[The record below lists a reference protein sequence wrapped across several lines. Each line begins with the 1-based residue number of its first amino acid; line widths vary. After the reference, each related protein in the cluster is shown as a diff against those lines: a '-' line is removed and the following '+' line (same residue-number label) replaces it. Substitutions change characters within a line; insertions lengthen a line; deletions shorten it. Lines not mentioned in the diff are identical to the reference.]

1 MLIYMKAMSN
11 GILTL
16 LLALVAQFT
25 FAQSKTISGTVTDS
39 SNVPLPGVNIIID
52 GTTNGTQSD
61 FDGNF
66 TIQASVGDVLVISYI
81 GQKEVRITVG
91 SSDFYSIQ
99 MEDDAQQLDEV
110 VVTSL
115 GLKREAR
122 SLGYAVAKVTGEDVQ
137 GRAEPDLIRAMQGKM
152 TGVNITGGGGAPGQG
167 TKINIRGM
175 SSLTGNTQ
183 PLFIVDGIPF
193 DNSVNATAGAG
204 QNTVF
209 SNRGFDL
216 DPNSIESISVLKG
229 AAASAL
235 YGSRATNGVV
245 VITTKGAS
253 TRSRKGL
260 EVTYNGSLM
269 VTDISGIPDYQDVY
283 TQGSN
288 QVYNG
293 GFIGNWGAPMPNHVD
308 RINQEYGTN
317 YTKTYALYPDGQP
330 YPDGYASN
338 PVSNRFPGVFP
349 DLMQD
354 YTMPDGS
361 IRSVSAPYEIKA
373 NDIIG
378 GFFQQGQTQD
388 HAISLSGGSEK
399 GNVNAGF
406 SNTNQG
412 GIVPNQ
418 FVRRTSFY
426 TGGNATLDNGVT
438 VSGTVNYVNTTQQS
452 PKSGASAFN
461 DYYGGGGGSIYARL
475 FYLPRNFDLNG
486 LPWENPADGS
496 NIFYRALDN
505 PIWIANNNF
514 YKSDVN
520 RAYGNIT
527 IGYDIA
533 EGINVTLKGG
543 INSYHDAR
551 RSNQVP
557 GGIDTSLGQ
566 VNTVDVS
573 NTERDFTALLNI
585 NKDLTDDITL
595 TAVAGL
601 NANERKLTQRSVT
614 GNVVISRGLNITS
627 ATSTQIVDYDYL
639 SLRRLYGVFADLSFG
654 YKDMLYLGL
663 VGRQDHSS
671 TLPQGANSYFYPG
684 ASLSFLVSEA
694 VDLPEFIGSLK
705 LRVSNTK
712 VGNDASPYRTRTNFS
727 ILNPFTSPLYGA
739 INRATLGNT
748 LGNSTLKPEFTTEF
762 ETGLAATLFNDRMSV
777 DFTYFNRT
785 STEQIATASVARSS
799 GFTSQVVNI
808 GELNNKGIEIGLDVY
823 PIASDNFTWNTYF
836 AFTKIKSL
844 VVDAGP
850 NGEIFIGGPG
860 SSLGT
865 IHRNGLPYGQ
875 IFGTENAKA
884 EDGTLLIDKASG
896 LPFAASTSTVIG
908 DPNPDFTLGITN
920 SFKFKNLTL
929 RALIDWRE
937 GGDMYSFTAASL
949 MLRGQLANSV
959 EREDLRVVPGV
970 YGSNQTFQPILDA
983 SGNMIQNT
991 TPITAFDSHF
1001 SDGWGAYGQDE
1012 VNIYDVT
1019 TIRLREVGLSYA
1031 HPKSILDKTPFGS
1044 GSLGVSG
1051 RNLWWKAPNMLE
1063 GLNLDPEVL
1072 AESAASNVQGFEY
1085 GATPTTKSVSFNLS
1099 LTF

>member
-1 MLIYMKAMSN
+1 MSN

-52 GTTNGTQSD
+52 GTITGTQSD

-66 TIQASVGDVLVISYI
+66 TLQASVGDVLVLSYI

-122 SLGYAVAKVTGEDVQ
+122 SLGYSVAKVTGEDVQ

-193 DNSVNATAGAG
+193 DNSVNNSAGAG

-253 TRSRKGL
+253 TRTRKGL
-260 EVTYNGSLM
+260 EVTYNGSMMITNL
-269 VTDISGIPDYQDVY
+269 SGIPDYQDVY

-293 GFIGNWGAPMPNHVD
+293 GFIGNWGAPMPDHVD

-317 YTKTYALYPDGQP
+317 YTKTYSLYPDGTP
-330 YPDGYASN
+330 YPDGTASN

-349 DLMQD
+349 DLMQE

-361 IRSVSAPYEIKA
+361 IKNVSAPYEIRP
-373 NDIIG
+373 NDILG
-378 GFFQQGQTQD
+378 GFFQTGETMD

-399 GNVNAGF
+399 GTVNAGF

-412 GIVPNQ
+412 GVVPNQ

-426 TGGNATLDNGVT
+426 TGGNATLDNGIT
-438 VSGTVNYVNTTQQS
+438 VSGTVNYVNTSQQS

-461 DYYGGGGGSIYARL
+461 DYFGGGGGSIYARL
-475 FYLPRNFDLNG
+475 FYLPRNFDLMG

-505 PIWIANNNF
+505 PIWISNNNF

-520 RAYGNIT
+520 RAYGNLT
-527 IGYDIA
+527 VGYDIA
-533 EGINVTLKGG
+533 DGINVTVKGG
-543 INSYHDAR
+543 INSYHDAQR
-551 RSNQVP
+551 YNSVP
-557 GGIDTSLGQ
+557 GGISDALGS
-566 VNTVDVS
+566 VRTVDV
-573 NTERDFTALLNI
+573 NRTERDFTALLNI

-601 NANERKLTQRSVT
+601 NANERRATFRSVT

-627 ATSTQIVDYDYL
+627 ATSTQIVDADYL
-639 SLRRLYGVFADLSFG
+639 ELRRLVGVFADVQLG

-663 VGRQDHSS
+663 VGRQDQSS

-684 ASLSFLVSEA
+684 ASLSFLLSEA
-694 VDLPEFIGSLK
+694 VELPEVINSLK
-705 LRVSNTK
+705 LRISNTK
-712 VGNDASPYRTRTNFS
+712 VGNDASPYRTLTNFN
-727 ILNPFTSPLYGA
+727 IFNPFTSPIYGA
-739 INRATLGNT
+739 INRASLDNT
-748 LGNSTLKPEFTTEF
+748 LGNATLKPEFTTEF
-762 ETGLAATLFNDRMSV
+762 ETGLATTLFNNRMSLDV
-777 DFTYFNRT
+777 TYFKRT
-785 STEQIATASVARSS
+785 STEQIATASIARSS
-799 GFTSQVVNI
+799 GFSSQVVNI
-808 GELNNKGIEIGLDVY
+808 GQLDNTGLEIGMDLY
-823 PIASDNFTWNTYF
+823 PIANDNFTWNTYF

-875 IFGTENAKA
+875 IFGTENAKD
-884 EDGTLLIDKASG
+884 ENGNLLIDKATG
-896 LPFAASTSTVIG
+896 LPFASAQSTVIG

-920 SFKFKNLTL
+920 SFKFKNFTL

-959 EREDLRVVPGV
+959 NREALRVVPGV
-970 YGSNQTFQPILDA
+970 YGSNQTLQPITDA
-983 SGNMIQNT
+983 SGNAIQNT

-1001 SDGWGAYGQDE
+1001 SNGWGAYGQNE

-1019 TIRLREVGLSYA
+1019 TIRLREVGLSYTL
-1031 HPKSILDKTPFGS
+1031 PKSILDKTPFGS

-1051 RNLWWKAPNMLE
+1051 RNLWWNAPNMLE

-1072 AESAASNVQGFEY
+1072 AESANSNVQGFEY
-1085 GATPTTKSVSFNLS
+1085 GATPTTSSVSFNLS

>member
-1 MLIYMKAMSN
+1 MKAMSN

-16 LLALVAQFT
+16 LIALVAQFS
-25 FAQSKTISGTVTDS
+25 FAQVKTISGTVTDS
-39 SNVPLPGVNIIID
+39 GNIPLPGVNIVVE
-52 GTTNGTQSD
+52 GTSNGTLSD

-66 TIQASVGDVLVISYI
+66 TISAAVGDVLILSYI
-81 GQKEVRITVG
+81 GQKDVRLTVG
-91 SSDFYSIQ
+91 SSDYYAIQ
-99 MEDDAQQLDEV
+99 MEEDAQQLDEV

-122 SLGYAVAKVTGEDVQ
+122 SLGYSVAKVTGEDVQ

-152 TGVNITGGGGAPGQG
+152 TGVNITGGGGAPGQS

-193 DNSVNATAGAG
+193 DNSVNSTAGAG

-235 YGSRATNGVV
+235 YGSRATNGVIV
-245 VITTKGAS
+245 VTTKGAS

-260 EVTYNGSLM
+260 EVSYNGSM
-269 VTDISGIPDYQDVY
+269 MMTDISGIPDYQDVY

-293 GFIGNWGAPMPNHVD
+293 GFIGNWGAPMPNEVD

-317 YTKTYALYPDGQP
+317 YSKTYSLYPDGSP
-330 YPDGYASN
+330 YPDGTASN
-338 PVSNRFPGVFP
+338 PVSNRFPNVFP
-349 DLMQD
+349 DLMQE

-361 IRSVSAPYEIKA
+361 VRNVSAPYQIEPH
-373 NDIIG
+373 DIIG
-378 GFFQQGQTQD
+378 GFFQTGQTID
-388 HAISLSGGSEK
+388 NAVSLSGGSEK
-399 GNVNAGF
+399 GTVNAGF

-412 GIVPNQ
+412 GIIPNQ

-452 PKSGASAFN
+452 PRSGASAFN
-461 DYYGGGGGSIYARL
+461 DYFGGGGGSIYARL
-475 FYLPRNFDLNG
+475 FYLPRNFDLMG
-486 LPWENPADGS
+486 LPFENPADGS

-505 PIWIANNNF
+505 PRWIAQNNLF
-514 YKSDVN
+514 KSNVN
-520 RAYGNIT
+520 RAYGNLSV
-527 IGYDIA
+527 GYDIA
-533 EGINVTLKGG
+533 DGINVTLKGG
-543 INSYHDAR
+543 INSYHDLQ
-551 RSNQVP
+551 RSNVSP
-557 GGIDTSLGQ
+557 GGVDTPLGQ
-566 VNTVDVS
+566 VRTVDIN

-585 NKDLTDDITL
+585 NKDLTEDLSL
-595 TAVAGL
+595 TAVAGI
-601 NANERKLTQRSVT
+601 NANERSLSQRGVT
-614 GNVVISRGLNITS
+614 GNIVISRGLNITN
-627 ATSTQIVDYDYL
+627 ATSTQIVDFDFT
-639 SLRRLYGVFADLSFG
+639 SLRRLYGVFADVQLG

-663 VGRQDHSS
+663 VGRQDRSS

-684 ASLSFLVSEA
+684 ASLAFLVSEA
-694 VDLPEFIGSLK
+694 VELPEVINSLK
-705 LRVSNTK
+705 VRVSNTK
-712 VGNDASPYRTRTNFS
+712 VGNDASPYRTLTNFN
-727 ILNPFTSPLYGA
+727 IFTPFTSPLFGA
-739 INRATLGNT
+739 VNRASLDNT
-748 LGNSTLKPEFTTEF
+748 LGNATLKPEFTTEF
-762 ETGLAATLFNDRMSV
+762 ETGLAATLFNNRLSF
-777 DFTYFNRT
+777 DFTYFSRT

-799 GFTSQVVNI
+799 GFSSQVVNV
-808 GELNNKGIEIGLDVY
+808 GQLDNKGIEIGLDVY
-823 PIASDNFTWNTYF
+823 PISTENFTWNSYF
-836 AFTKIKSL
+836 AFTRIRSL

-875 IFGTENAKA
+875 IFGTENAKDD
-884 EDGTLLIDKASG
+884 EGNLLIDKNTG
-896 LPFAASTSTVIG
+896 LPFASQQSTVIG

-920 SFKFKNLTL
+920 SFKYKNFTF
-929 RALIDWRE
+929 RALIDWRQ
-937 GGDMYSFTAASL
+937 GGDMYSFSAASL
-949 MLRGQLANSV
+949 QLRGQLANQV
-959 EREDLRVVPGV
+959 EREALRVVPGV
-970 YGSNQTFQPILDA
+970 YGSNQTFLPITDA
-983 SGNMIQNT
+983 SGNSIQNT

-1001 SDGWGAYGQDE
+1001 SNGWGAYGQDE
-1012 VNIYDVT
+1012 VNIYDIT
-1019 TIRLREVGLSYA
+1019 SIRLREVGLSYA
-1031 HPKSILDKTPFGS
+1031 LPKQILDKTPFGS

-1051 RNLWWKAPNMLE
+1051 RNLWWRAPNMLE

-1085 GATPTTKSVSFNLS
+1085 GATPTTSSISFNLS

>member
-1 MLIYMKAMSN
+1 MKAMSN

-16 LLALVAQFT
+16 LIAIVAQFS
-25 FAQSKTISGTVTDS
+25 FAQVKTISGTVTDS
-39 SNVPLPGVNIIID
+39 GNIPLPGVNIVVE
-52 GTTNGTQSD
+52 GTSNGTLSD

-66 TIQASVGDVLVISYI
+66 TISAAVGDVLILSYI
-81 GQKEVRITVG
+81 GQKDVRLTVG
-91 SSDFYSIQ
+91 SSDYYAIQ
-99 MEDDAQQLDEV
+99 MEEDAQQLDEV

-122 SLGYAVAKVTGEDVQ
+122 SLGYSVAKVTGEDVQ

-152 TGVNITGGGGAPGQG
+152 TGVNITGGGGAPGQS

-193 DNSVNATAGAG
+193 DNSVNSTAGAG

-235 YGSRATNGVV
+235 YGSRATNGVIV
-245 VITTKGAS
+245 VTTKGAS

-260 EVTYNGSLM
+260 EVSYNGSM
-269 VTDISGIPDYQDVY
+269 MTTDISGIPDYQDVY

-293 GFIGNWGAPMPNHVD
+293 GFIGNWGAPMPNEVD

-317 YTKTYALYPDGQP
+317 YSKTYSLYPDGSP
-330 YPDGYASN
+330 YPDGTASN
-338 PVSNRFPGVFP
+338 PVSNRFPNVFP
-349 DLMQD
+349 DLMQE

-361 IRSVSAPYEIKA
+361 VRNVSAPYQIKP

-378 GFFQQGQTQD
+378 GFFQTGQTID
-388 HAISLSGGSEK
+388 NAVSLSGGSEK
-399 GNVNAGF
+399 GTVNAGF

-412 GIVPNQ
+412 GIIPNQ

-452 PKSGASAFN
+452 PRSGASAFN
-461 DYYGGGGGSIYARL
+461 DYFGGGGGSIYARL
-475 FYLPRNFDLNG
+475 FYLPRNFDLMG
-486 LPWENPADGS
+486 LPFENPADGS

-505 PIWIANNNF
+505 PRWIAQNNLF
-514 YKSDVN
+514 KSNVN
-520 RAYGNIT
+520 RAYGNLT
-527 IGYDIA
+527 VGYDIA
-533 EGINVTLKGG
+533 DGINVTLKGG
-543 INSYHDAR
+543 INSYHDLQ
-551 RSNQVP
+551 RSNVSP
-557 GGIDTSLGQ
+557 GGVDTPLGQ
-566 VNTVDVS
+566 VRTVDIN

-585 NKDLTDDITL
+585 NKDLTEDLSL
-595 TAVAGL
+595 TAVAGI
-601 NANERKLTQRSVT
+601 NANERSLSQRGVT
-614 GNVVISRGLNITS
+614 GNIVISRGLNITN
-627 ATSTQIVDYDYL
+627 ATSTQIVDFDFT
-639 SLRRLYGVFADLSFG
+639 SLRRLYGVFADVQLG

-663 VGRQDHSS
+663 VGRQDRSS

-684 ASLSFLVSEA
+684 ASLAFLVSEA
-694 VDLPEFIGSLK
+694 VELPEVINSLK
-705 LRVSNTK
+705 VRVSNTK
-712 VGNDASPYRTRTNFS
+712 VGNDASPYRTLTNFN
-727 ILNPFTSPLYGA
+727 IFTPFTSPLFGA
-739 INRATLGNT
+739 VNRASLDNT
-748 LGNSTLKPEFTTEF
+748 LGNATLKPEFTTEF
-762 ETGLAATLFNDRMSV
+762 ETGLAATLFNNRLSF
-777 DFTYFNRT
+777 DFTYFSRT

-799 GFTSQVVNI
+799 GFSSQVVNV
-808 GELNNKGIEIGLDVY
+808 GQLDNKGIEIGLDVY
-823 PIASDNFTWNTYF
+823 PISTENFTWNSYF
-836 AFTKIKSL
+836 AFTRIRSL

-875 IFGTENAKA
+875 IFGTENAKDD
-884 EDGTLLIDKASG
+884 EGNLLIDKNTG
-896 LPFAASTSTVIG
+896 LPFASQQSTVIG

-920 SFKFKNLTL
+920 SFKYKNFTF
-929 RALIDWRE
+929 RALIDWRQ
-937 GGDMYSFTAASL
+937 GGDMYSFSAASL
-949 MLRGQLANSV
+949 VLRGQLANQV
-959 EREDLRVVPGV
+959 EREALRVVPGV
-970 YGSNQTFQPILDA
+970 YGSNQTFLPITDA
-983 SGNMIQNT
+983 SGNSIQNT

-1001 SDGWGAYGQDE
+1001 SNGWGAYGQDE
-1012 VNIYDVT
+1012 VNIYDIT
-1019 TIRLREVGLSYA
+1019 SIRLREVGLSYA
-1031 HPKSILDKTPFGS
+1031 LPKQILDKTPFGS

-1051 RNLWWKAPNMLE
+1051 RNLWWRAPNMLE

-1085 GATPTTKSVSFNLS
+1085 GATPTTSSISFNLS

>member
-1 MLIYMKAMSN
+1 MKAMSN

-16 LLALVAQFT
+16 LIALVAQFS
-25 FAQSKTISGTVTDS
+25 FAQVKTISGTVTDS
-39 SNVPLPGVNIIID
+39 GNIPLPGVNIVVE
-52 GTTNGTQSD
+52 GTSNGTLSD

-66 TIQASVGDVLVISYI
+66 TISAAVGDVLILSYI
-81 GQKEVRITVG
+81 GQKDVRLTVG
-91 SSDFYSIQ
+91 SSDYYAIQ
-99 MEDDAQQLDEV
+99 MEEDAQQLDEV

-122 SLGYAVAKVTGEDVQ
+122 SLGYSVAKVTGEDVQ

-152 TGVNITGGGGAPGQG
+152 TGVNITGGGGAPGQS

-193 DNSVNATAGAG
+193 DNSVNSTAGAG

-235 YGSRATNGVV
+235 YGSRATNGVIV
-245 VITTKGAS
+245 VTTKGAS

-260 EVTYNGSLM
+260 EVSYNGSM
-269 VTDISGIPDYQDVY
+269 MMTDISGIPDYQDVY

-293 GFIGNWGAPMPNHVD
+293 GFIGNWGAPMPDQVD

-317 YTKTYALYPDGQP
+317 YSKTYSLYPDGSP
-330 YPDGYASN
+330 YPDGTASN
-338 PVSNRFPGVFP
+338 PVSNRFPNVFP
-349 DLMQD
+349 DLMQE

-361 IRSVSAPYEIKA
+361 VRNVSAPYQIEPH
-373 NDIIG
+373 DIIG
-378 GFFQQGQTQD
+378 GFFQTGQTID
-388 HAISLSGGSEK
+388 NAVSLSGGSEK
-399 GNVNAGF
+399 GTVNAGF

-412 GIVPNQ
+412 GIIPNQ

-426 TGGNATLDNGVT
+426 SGGNATLDNGVT

-452 PKSGASAFN
+452 PRSGASAFN
-461 DYYGGGGGSIYARL
+461 DYFGGGGGSIYARL
-475 FYLPRNFDLNG
+475 FYLPRNFDLMG
-486 LPWENPADGS
+486 LPFENPADGS

-505 PIWIANNNF
+505 PRWIAQNNLF
-514 YKSDVN
+514 KSNVN
-520 RAYGNIT
+520 RAYGNLSV
-527 IGYDIA
+527 GYDIA
-533 EGINVTLKGG
+533 DGINVTLKGG
-543 INSYHDAR
+543 INSYHDLQ
-551 RSNQVP
+551 RSNVSP
-557 GGIDTSLGQ
+557 GGVDTPLGQ
-566 VNTVDVS
+566 VRTVDIN

-585 NKDLTDDITL
+585 NKDLTEDLAL
-595 TAVAGL
+595 TAVAGI
-601 NANERKLTQRSVT
+601 NANERSLSQRGVT
-614 GNVVISRGLNITS
+614 GNIVISRGLNITN
-627 ATSTQIVDYDYL
+627 ATSTQIVDFDFT
-639 SLRRLYGVFADLSFG
+639 SLRRLYGVFADVQLG

-663 VGRQDHSS
+663 VGRQDRSS

-684 ASLSFLVSEA
+684 ASLAFLVSEA
-694 VDLPEFIGSLK
+694 VELPEVINSLK
-705 LRVSNTK
+705 VRVSNTK
-712 VGNDASPYRTRTNFS
+712 VGNDASPYRTLTNFN
-727 ILNPFTSPLYGA
+727 IFTPFTSPLFGA
-739 INRATLGNT
+739 VNRASLDNT
-748 LGNSTLKPEFTTEF
+748 LGNATLKPEFTTEF
-762 ETGLAATLFNDRMSV
+762 ETGLAATLFNNRLSF
-777 DFTYFNRT
+777 DFTYFSRT

-799 GFTSQVVNI
+799 GFSSQVVNV
-808 GELNNKGIEIGLDVY
+808 GQLDNKGIEIGLDVY
-823 PIASDNFTWNTYF
+823 PISTENFTWNSYF
-836 AFTKIKSL
+836 AFTRIRSL

-865 IHRNGLPYGQ
+865 IHRDGLPYGQ
-875 IFGTENAKA
+875 IFGTENAKDD
-884 EDGTLLIDKASG
+884 EGNLLIDKNTG
-896 LPFAASTSTVIG
+896 LPFASQESTVIG

-920 SFKFKNLTL
+920 SFKYKNFTF
-929 RALIDWRE
+929 RALIDWRQ
-937 GGDMYSFTAASL
+937 GGDMYSFSAASL
-949 MLRGQLANSV
+949 VLRGMLANQV
-959 EREDLRVVPGV
+959 EREALRVVPGV
-970 YGSNQTFQPILDA
+970 YGSNQTFLPITDA
-983 SGNMIQNT
+983 SGNSIQNT

-1001 SDGWGAYGQDE
+1001 SNGWGAYGQDE
-1012 VNIYDVT
+1012 VNIYDIT
-1019 TIRLREVGLSYA
+1019 SIRLREVGLSYA
-1031 HPKSILDKTPFGS
+1031 LPKQILDKTPFGS

-1051 RNLWWKAPNMLE
+1051 RNLWWRAPNMLE

-1085 GATPTTKSVSFNLS
+1085 GATPTTSSISFNLS

>member
-1 MLIYMKAMSN
+1 MKAKSN

-16 LLALVAQFT
+16 FLALVAQLT
-25 FAQSKTISGTVTDS
+25 FAQVKTISGTVTDS
-39 SNVPLPGVNIIID
+39 GNDPLPGVNILVE
-52 GTTNGTQSD
+52 GTSNGTLSD

-66 TIQASVGDVLVISYI
+66 TISAAVGDVLILSYI
-81 GQKEVRITVG
+81 GQKDVRLTIG
-91 SSDFYSIQ
+91 STDYYAIQ
-99 MEDDAQQLDEV
+99 MEEDAQQLEEV

-122 SLGYAVAKVTGEDVQ
+122 SLGYSVAKVTGEDVQ

-152 TGVNITGGGGAPGQG
+152 TGVNITGGGGAPGQS

-193 DNSVNATAGAG
+193 DNSVNSTAGAG

-235 YGSRATNGVV
+235 YGSRATNGVI

-260 EVTYNGSLM
+260 EVSYNGSM
-269 VTDISGIPDYQDVY
+269 MMTDISGIPDYQDVY

-293 GFIGNWGAPMPNHVD
+293 GFIGNWGAPMPDHVD
-308 RINQEYGTN
+308 RINQQYGTN
-317 YTKTYALYPDGQP
+317 YSKTYSLYPDGTP
-330 YPDGYASN
+330 YPDGTASN
-338 PVSNRFPGVFP
+338 PVSNRFPNVFP
-349 DLMQD
+349 DLMQE
-354 YTMPDGS
+354 YTMPNGTV
-361 IRSVSAPYEIKA
+361 RNVSAPYEIKP

-378 GFFQQGQTQD
+378 GFFQTGQTLD
-388 HAISLSGGSEK
+388 NAVSLSGGSEK
-399 GNVNAGF
+399 GTVNAGF

-412 GIVPNQ
+412 GIIPNQ

-426 TGGNATLDNGVT
+426 SGGNATLDNGIT

-452 PKSGASAFN
+452 PRSGASAFN
-461 DYYGGGGGSIYARL
+461 DYFGGGGGSIYARL
-475 FYLPRNFDLNG
+475 FYLPRNFDLMG
-486 LPWENPADGS
+486 LPYVNPADGS

-505 PIWIANNNF
+505 PRWIAENNLF
-514 YKSDVN
+514 KSNVN
-520 RAYGNIT
+520 RAYGNLS

-533 EGINVTLKGG
+533 DGINLTLKGG
-543 INSYHDAR
+543 INSYHDLQR
-551 RSNQVP
+551 NNINR
-557 GGIDTSLGQ
+557 GGVNTPLGQ
-566 VNTVDVS
+566 VRTVDIN

-585 NKDLTDDITL
+585 NKDLTDDIGL

-601 NANERKLTQRSVT
+601 NANERRLSQRGVT
-614 GNVVISRGLNITS
+614 GNVIISQGLNITN
-627 ATSTQIVDYDYL
+627 ATSTQIVDFDFN
-639 SLRRLYGVFADLSFG
+639 SLRRLYGVFADVQLG

-663 VGRQDHSS
+663 VGRQDYSS

-694 VDLPEFIGSLK
+694 IEMPEAINSLK
-705 LRVSNTK
+705 VRVSNTK
-712 VGNDASPYRTRTNFS
+712 VGNDANPYRTLTNFN
-727 ILNPFTSPLYGA
+727 IFTPFTSPLFGA
-739 INRATLGNT
+739 VNRASLDNT

-762 ETGLAATLFNDRMSV
+762 ETGLAATLFNNRMSF
-777 DFTYFNRT
+777 DFTYFSRT

-799 GFTSQVVNI
+799 GFSSQVVNV
-808 GELNNKGIEIGLDVY
+808 GQLDNKGIEIGLDVY
-823 PIASDNFTWNTYF
+823 PIASDSFTWNTYF
-836 AFTKIKSL
+836 AFTRIRSL

-875 IFGTENAKA
+875 IFGTENAKDD
-884 EDGTLLIDKASG
+884 EGNLLIDKNTG
-896 LPFAASTSTVIG
+896 LPFASQQSTVIG

-920 SFKFKNLTL
+920 SFKFKNFTL
-929 RALIDWRE
+929 RALIDWRQ
-937 GGDMYSFTAASL
+937 GGDMYSFSAASL
-949 MLRGQLANSV
+949 MLRGQLQNSV
-959 EREDLRVVPGV
+959 EREALRVVPGV
-970 YGSNQTFQPILDA
+970 YGSNQTYLPITDA
-983 SGNMIQNT
+983 SGNSIQNT

-1001 SDGWGAYGQDE
+1001 SDGWGAYGQNE
-1012 VNIYDVT
+1012 VNIYDIT
-1019 TIRLREVGLSYA
+1019 SIRLREVGLSYTL
-1031 HPKSILDKTPFGS
+1031 PKSILDKTPFGS

-1051 RNLWWKAPNMLE
+1051 RNLWWRAPNMLE

-1085 GATPTTKSVSFNLS
+1085 GATPTTSSVSFNLS

>member
-1 MLIYMKAMSN
+1 MKAKSN

-16 LLALVAQFT
+16 FLALVAQFT
-25 FAQSKTISGTVTDS
+25 FAQVKTISGTVTDS
-39 SNVPLPGVNIIID
+39 GNIPLPGVNIIVE
-52 GTTNGTQSD
+52 GTSNGTLSD

-66 TIQASVGDVLVISYI
+66 TISAAVGDVLILSYI
-81 GQKEVRITVG
+81 GQKDVRLTIG
-91 SSDFYSIQ
+91 SSDYYAIQ
-99 MEDDAQQLDEV
+99 MEEDAQQLDEV

-122 SLGYAVAKVTGEDVQ
+122 SLGYSVAKVTGEDVQ

-152 TGVNITGGGGAPGQG
+152 TGVNITGGGGAPGQS

-193 DNSVNATAGAG
+193 DNSVNSTAGAG

-235 YGSRATNGVV
+235 YGSRATNGVI

-260 EVTYNGSLM
+260 EVTYNGSM
-269 VTDISGIPDYQDVY
+269 MMTDISGIPDYQDVY

-293 GFIGNWGAPMPNHVD
+293 GFIGNWGAPMPDHVD
-308 RINQEYGTN
+308 RINQQYGTN
-317 YTKTYALYPDGQP
+317 YTKTYSLYPDGTP
-330 YPDGYASN
+330 YPDGTASN
-338 PVSNRFPGVFP
+338 PVSNRFPNVFP
-349 DLMQD
+349 ELMQE

-361 IRSVSAPYEIKA
+361 VRNVSAPYEIKP

-378 GFFQQGQTQD
+378 GFFQTGQTID
-388 HAISLSGGSEK
+388 NAVSLSGGSEK
-399 GNVNAGF
+399 GSVNAGF

-412 GIVPNQ
+412 GIIPNQ

-426 TGGNATLDNGVT
+426 TGGNATLDNGIT

-452 PKSGASAFN
+452 PRSGASAFN

-475 FYLPRNFDLNG
+475 FYLPRNFDLMG
-486 LPWENPADGS
+486 LPYVNPADGS

-505 PIWIANNNF
+505 PRWIAENNLF
-514 YKSDVN
+514 KSNVN
-520 RAYGNIT
+520 RAYGNLS

-533 EGINVTLKGG
+533 DGINVTLKGG
-543 INSYHDAR
+543 INSYHDLQ
-551 RSNQVP
+551 RSNINP
-557 GGIDTSLGQ
+557 GGVDTPLGQ
-566 VNTVDVS
+566 VRTVDIN

-585 NKDLTDDITL
+585 NKDITDDIAL

-601 NANERKLTQRSVT
+601 NANERRLSQRSVT
-614 GNVVISRGLNITS
+614 GNIVISRGLNITN
-627 ATSTQIVDYDYL
+627 ATSTQIVDYDFN
-639 SLRRLYGVFADLSFG
+639 SLRRLYGVFADVQLG

-663 VGRQDHSS
+663 VGRQDYSS

-694 VDLPEFIGSLK
+694 IEMPEVINSLK
-705 LRVSNTK
+705 VRVSNTK
-712 VGNDASPYRTRTNFS
+712 VGNDANPYRTLTNFN
-727 ILNPFTSPLYGA
+727 IFTPFTSPLFGA
-739 INRATLGNT
+739 INRASLDNT
-748 LGNSTLKPEFTTEF
+748 LGNATLKPEFTTEF
-762 ETGLAATLFNDRMSV
+762 ETGLAATLFNNRMSF
-777 DFTYFNRT
+777 DFTYFSRT

-799 GFTSQVVNI
+799 GFSSQVVNV
-808 GELNNKGIEIGLDVY
+808 GQLDNKGIEIGLDVY
-823 PIASDNFTWNTYF
+823 PIASDSFTWNTYF
-836 AFTKIKSL
+836 AFTRIRSL

-875 IFGTENAKA
+875 IFGTENAK
-884 EDGTLLIDKASG
+884 DNQGNLLIDKATG
-896 LPFAASTSTVIG
+896 LPFASQQSTVIG

-920 SFKFKNLTL
+920 SFKFKNFTL
-929 RALIDWRE
+929 RALIDWRQ
-937 GGDMYSFTAASL
+937 GGDMYSFSAASL

-959 EREDLRVVPGV
+959 EREALRVVPGV
-970 YGSNQTFQPILDA
+970 YGSNQTFLPVTDA
-983 SGNMIQNT
+983 SGNSIQNT

-1001 SDGWGAYGQDE
+1001 SNGWGAYGQDE
-1012 VNIYDVT
+1012 VNVYDIT
-1019 TIRLREVGLSYA
+1019 SIRLREVGLSYTL
-1031 HPKSILDKTPFGS
+1031 PKSILDKTPFGS

-1051 RNLWWKAPNMLE
+1051 RNLWWRAPNMLE

-1085 GATPTTKSVSFNLS
+1085 GATPTTSSVSFNLS

>member
-1 MLIYMKAMSN
+1 MKAKSN

-16 LLALVAQFT
+16 LIVLVAQFS
-25 FAQSKTISGTVTDS
+25 FAQVKTISGTVTDS
-39 SNVPLPGVNIIID
+39 GNLPLPGVNIIVQ
-52 GTTNGTQSD
+52 GTSNGTLSD

-66 TIQASVGDVLVISYI
+66 TISAAVGDVLILSYI
-81 GQKEVRITVG
+81 GQKDVRLTIG
-91 SSDFYSIQ
+91 SSDYYAIQ
-99 MEDDAQQLDEV
+99 MEEDAQQLEEV

-122 SLGYAVAKVTGEDVQ
+122 SLGYSVAKVTGEDIQ

-152 TGVNITGGGGAPGQG
+152 TGVNITGGGGAPGQS

-193 DNSVNATAGAG
+193 DNSVNSTAGAG

-235 YGSRATNGVV
+235 YGSRATNGVI

-253 TRSRKGL
+253 TSSRKGL
-260 EVTYNGSLM
+260 EVSYNGSM
-269 VTDISGIPDYQDVY
+269 MMTDISGIPDYQDVY

-293 GFIGNWGAPMPNHVD
+293 GFIGNWGAPMPNEVD
-308 RINQEYGTN
+308 RLNQEYGTN
-317 YTKTYALYPDGQP
+317 YSKTYALYPDGKP
-330 YPDGYASN
+330 YPDGFASN
-338 PVSNRFPGVFP
+338 PVSNRFPNVFP
-349 DLMQD
+349 DLMQE
-354 YTMPDGS
+354 YTMPNGTV
-361 IRSVSAPYEIKA
+361 RNVSAPYEIRPY
-373 NDIIG
+373 DLIG
-378 GFFQQGQTQD
+378 GFFQTGETTD
-388 HAISLSGGSEK
+388 NAVSLSGGSEK

-412 GIVPNQ
+412 GIIPNQ

-452 PKSGASAFN
+452 PRSGASAFN
-461 DYYGGGGGSIYARL
+461 DYFGGGGGSIYARL
-475 FYLPRNFDLNG
+475 FYLPRNFDLMG
-486 LPWENPADGS
+486 LPYENPADGS

-505 PIWIANNNF
+505 PRWIAENNLF
-514 YKSDVN
+514 KSDVN
-520 RAYGNIT
+520 RAYGNLSV
-527 IGYDIA
+527 GYDIA
-533 EGINVTLKGG
+533 DGINVTVKGG
-543 INSYHDAR
+543 INSYHDLQ
-551 RSNQVP
+551 RSNISR
-557 GGIDTSLGQ
+557 GGVDTPLGQ
-566 VNTVDVS
+566 VRTVDIN

-585 NKDLTDDITL
+585 NKDLTEDLAL
-595 TAVAGL
+595 TAVAGI
-601 NANERKLTQRSVT
+601 NANERRLSQRGVT
-614 GNVVISRGLNITS
+614 GNIVISRGLNITN
-627 ATSTQIVDYDYL
+627 ATSTQIVDFDFN
-639 SLRRLYGVFADLSFG
+639 SLRRLYGVFADVQLG

-663 VGRQDHSS
+663 VGRQDRSS

-684 ASLSFLVSEA
+684 ASLAFLVSEA
-694 VDLPEFIGSLK
+694 VELPEVINSLK
-705 LRVSNTK
+705 VRVSNTK
-712 VGNDASPYRTRTNFS
+712 VGNDASPYRTLTNFN
-727 ILNPFTSPLYGA
+727 IFTPFTSPLFGA
-739 INRATLGNT
+739 VNRASLDNT

-762 ETGLAATLFNDRMSV
+762 ETGIAATLFNNRMSF
-777 DFTYFNRT
+777 DFTYFSRT

-799 GFTSQVVNI
+799 GFSSQVVNV
-808 GELNNKGIEIGLDVY
+808 GQLDNKGIEIGLDVY
-823 PIASDNFTWNTYF
+823 PISTENFTWNSYF
-836 AFTKIKSL
+836 AFTRIRSL

-875 IFGTENAKA
+875 IFGTENAK
-884 EDGTLLIDKASG
+884 DDQGNLLIDKNTG
-896 LPFAASTSTVIG
+896 LPFASQQSTVIG

-920 SFKFKNLTL
+920 SFKFKNFTL
-929 RALIDWRE
+929 RALIDWRQ
-937 GGDMYSFTAASL
+937 GGDMYSFSAASL
-949 MLRGQLANSV
+949 MLRGMLENSV
-959 EREDLRVVPGV
+959 EREALRVVPGV
-970 YGSNQTFQPILDA
+970 YGSNQTFLPITDA
-983 SGNMIQNT
+983 SGNSIQNT

-1001 SDGWGAYGQDE
+1001 SNGWGAYGQDE
-1012 VNIYDVT
+1012 VNVYDIT
-1019 TIRLREVGLSYA
+1019 SIRLREVGLSYA
-1031 HPKSILDKTPFGS
+1031 LPKQILDKTPFGS

-1051 RNLWWKAPNMLE
+1051 RNLWWRAPNMLE

-1085 GATPTTKSVSFNLS
+1085 GATPTTSSISFNLS

>member
-1 MLIYMKAMSN
+1 MKAKSN
-11 GILTL
+11 GILAFVF
-16 LLALVAQFT
+16 ALVAQLA
-25 FAQSKTISGTVTDS
+25 FAQVKTISGTVTDS
-39 SNVPLPGVNIIID
+39 GNLPLPGVNIVVE
-52 GTTNGTQSD
+52 GTSNGTLSD

-66 TIQASVGDVLVISYI
+66 TISAAVGDVLILSYI
-81 GQKEVRITVG
+81 GQKDVRLTIG
-91 SSDFYSIQ
+91 SSDYYAIQ
-99 MEDDAQQLDEV
+99 MEEDAQQLDEV

-122 SLGYAVAKVTGEDVQ
+122 SLGYSVAKVTGEDVQ

-152 TGVNITGGGGAPGQG
+152 TGVNITGGGGAPGQS

-193 DNSVNATAGAG
+193 DNSVNSTAGAG

-235 YGSRATNGVV
+235 YGSRATNGVI

-260 EVTYNGSLM
+260 EVSYNGSM
-269 VTDISGIPDYQDVY
+269 MMTDISGIPDYQDVY

-293 GFIGNWGAPMPNHVD
+293 GFIGNWGPPMPDHVD
-308 RINQEYGTN
+308 RINQQYGTN
-317 YTKTYALYPDGQP
+317 YSKTYSLYPDGTP
-330 YPDGYASN
+330 YPDGTASN
-338 PVSNRFPGVFP
+338 PVSNRFPNVFP
-349 DLMQD
+349 ELMQE

-361 IRSVSAPYEIKA
+361 VRNVSAPYEIKPY
-373 NDIIG
+373 DLIS
-378 GFFQQGQTQD
+378 GFFQTGETID
-388 HAISLSGGSEK
+388 NAVSLSGGSDK

-412 GIVPNQ
+412 GIIPNQ

-426 TGGNATLDNGVT
+426 TGGNATLDNGIT

-452 PKSGASAFN
+452 PRSGASAFN

-475 FYLPRNFDLNG
+475 FFLPRNFDLMG
-486 LPWENPADGS
+486 LPYVNPADGS

-505 PIWIANNNF
+505 PRWIAENNLF
-514 YKSDVN
+514 KSNVN
-520 RAYGNIT
+520 RAYGNLSL
-527 IGYDIA
+527 GYEIA
-533 EGINVTLKGG
+533 DGINVTLKGG
-543 INSYHDAR
+543 INSYHDLQ
-551 RSNQVP
+551 RSNINP
-557 GGIDTSLGQ
+557 GGVDTPLGQ
-566 VNTVDVS
+566 VRTVDIN

-585 NKDLTDDITL
+585 NKDLTDDLAI

-601 NANERKLTQRSVT
+601 NANERRLSQRSVT
-614 GNVVISRGLNITS
+614 GNIIISRGLNITN
-627 ATSTQIVDYDYL
+627 ATSTQIVDYDFN
-639 SLRRLYGVFADLSFG
+639 SLRRLYGVFADVQLG

-663 VGRQDHSS
+663 VGRQDYSS

-694 VDLPEFIGSLK
+694 IEMPEVINSLK
-705 LRVSNTK
+705 VRVSNTK
-712 VGNDASPYRTRTNFS
+712 VGNDANPYRTLTNFN
-727 ILNPFTSPLYGA
+727 IFTPFTSPLFGA
-739 INRATLGNT
+739 VNRASLDNT
-748 LGNSTLKPEFTTEF
+748 LGNATLKPEFTTEF
-762 ETGLAATLFNDRMSV
+762 ETGLAATLFNNRMSF
-777 DFTYFNRT
+777 DFTYFSRT

-799 GFTSQVVNI
+799 GFASQVVNV
-808 GELNNKGIEIGLDVY
+808 GQLDNKGIEIGLDVY
-823 PIASDNFTWNTYF
+823 PVSTEDFTWNTYF
-836 AFTKIKSL
+836 AFTRIRSL

-875 IFGTENAKA
+875 IFGTENAKD
-884 EDGTLLIDKASG
+884 EEGNLLIDKNTG
-896 LPFAASTSTVIG
+896 LPFASQQSTVIG

-920 SFKFKNLTL
+920 SFKFKNFTL
-929 RALIDWRE
+929 RALIDWRQ
-937 GGDMYSFTAASL
+937 GGDMYSFSAASL
-949 MLRGQLANSV
+949 MLRGMLESSV
-959 EREDLRVVPGV
+959 EREAMRVVPGV
-970 YGSNQTFQPILDA
+970 YGSNQTFLPITDS
-983 SGNMIQNT
+983 SGNSIQNT

-1001 SDGWGAYGQDE
+1001 SNGWGAYGQDE
-1012 VNIYDVT
+1012 VNVYDIT
-1019 TIRLREVGLSYA
+1019 SIRLREVGLSYTL
-1031 HPKSILDKTPFGS
+1031 PKQILDKTPFGS

-1051 RNLWWKAPNMLE
+1051 RNLWWRAPNMLE

-1072 AESAASNVQGFEY
+1072 AESAASNIQGFEY
-1085 GATPTTKSVSFNLS
+1085 GATPTTKSISFNLS

>member
-1 MLIYMKAMSN
+1 MKAMSN

-1031 HPKSILDKTPFGS
+1031 LPKSILDKTPFGS

>member
-1 MLIYMKAMSN
+1 MKAMSN

-16 LLALVAQFT
+16 LIALVAQFS
-25 FAQSKTISGTVTDS
+25 FAQVKTISGTVTDS
-39 SNVPLPGVNIIID
+39 GNIPLPGVNIVVE
-52 GTTNGTQSD
+52 GTSNGTLSD

-66 TIQASVGDVLVISYI
+66 TISAAVGDVLILSYI
-81 GQKEVRITVG
+81 GQKDVRLTVG
-91 SSDFYSIQ
+91 SSDYYAIQ
-99 MEDDAQQLDEV
+99 MEEDAQQLDEV

-122 SLGYAVAKVTGEDVQ
+122 SLGYSVAKVTGEDVQ

-152 TGVNITGGGGAPGQG
+152 TGVNITGGGGAPGQS

-193 DNSVNATAGAG
+193 DNSVNSTAGAG

-235 YGSRATNGVV
+235 YGSRATNGVIV
-245 VITTKGAS
+245 VTTKGAS

-260 EVTYNGSLM
+260 EVSYNGSM
-269 VTDISGIPDYQDVY
+269 MMTDISGIPDYQDVY

-293 GFIGNWGAPMPNHVD
+293 GFIGNWGAPMPDHVD

-317 YTKTYALYPDGQP
+317 YSKTYSLYPDGSP
-330 YPDGYASN
+330 YPDGTASN
-338 PVSNRFPGVFP
+338 PVSNRFPNVFP
-349 DLMQD
+349 DLMQE

-361 IRSVSAPYEIKA
+361 VRNVSAPYQIKPH
-373 NDIIG
+373 DIIG
-378 GFFQQGQTQD
+378 GFFQTGQTID
-388 HAISLSGGSEK
+388 NAVSLSGGSEK
-399 GNVNAGF
+399 GTVNAGF

-412 GIVPNQ
+412 GIIPNQ

-452 PKSGASAFN
+452 PRSGASAFN
-461 DYYGGGGGSIYARL
+461 DYFGGGGGSIYARL
-475 FYLPRNFDLNG
+475 FYLPRNFDLMG
-486 LPWENPADGS
+486 LPFENPADGS

-505 PIWIANNNF
+505 PRWIAQNNLF
-514 YKSDVN
+514 KSNVN
-520 RAYGNIT
+520 RAYGNLSV
-527 IGYDIA
+527 GYDIA
-533 EGINVTLKGG
+533 DGINVTLKGG
-543 INSYHDAR
+543 INSYHDLQ
-551 RSNQVP
+551 RSNVSP
-557 GGIDTSLGQ
+557 GGVDTPLGQ
-566 VNTVDVS
+566 VRTVDIN

-585 NKDLTDDITL
+585 NKDLTEDLAL
-595 TAVAGL
+595 TAVAGI
-601 NANERKLTQRSVT
+601 NANERSLSQRSVT
-614 GNVVISRGLNITS
+614 GNIVISRGLNITN
-627 ATSTQIVDYDYL
+627 ATSTQIVDFDFT
-639 SLRRLYGVFADLSFG
+639 SLRRLYGVFADVQLG

-663 VGRQDHSS
+663 VGRQDRSS

-694 VDLPEFIGSLK
+694 VELPEVINSLK
-705 LRVSNTK
+705 VRVSNTK
-712 VGNDASPYRTRTNFS
+712 VGNDASPYRTLTNFN
-727 ILNPFTSPLYGA
+727 IFTPFTSPLFGA
-739 INRATLGNT
+739 VNRASLDNT
-748 LGNSTLKPEFTTEF
+748 LGNATLKPEFTTEF
-762 ETGLAATLFNDRMSV
+762 ETGLAATLFNNRLSF
-777 DFTYFNRT
+777 DFTYFSRT

-799 GFTSQVVNI
+799 GFSSQVVNV
-808 GELNNKGIEIGLDVY
+808 GQLDNKGIEIGLDVY
-823 PIASDNFTWNTYF
+823 PISTENFTWNSYF
-836 AFTKIKSL
+836 AFTRIRSL

-875 IFGTENAKA
+875 IFGTENAKDD
-884 EDGTLLIDKASG
+884 EGNLLIDKNTG
-896 LPFAASTSTVIG
+896 LPFASQQSTVIG

-920 SFKFKNLTL
+920 SFKYKNFTF
-929 RALIDWRE
+929 RALIDWRQ
-937 GGDMYSFTAASL
+937 GGDMYSFSAASL
-949 MLRGQLANSV
+949 VLRGQLANQV
-959 EREDLRVVPGV
+959 EREALRVVPGV
-970 YGSNQTFQPILDA
+970 YGSNQTFLPITDA
-983 SGNMIQNT
+983 SGNSIQNT

-1001 SDGWGAYGQDE
+1001 SNGWGAYGQDE
-1012 VNIYDVT
+1012 VNIYDIT
-1019 TIRLREVGLSYA
+1019 SIRLREVGLSYA
-1031 HPKSILDKTPFGS
+1031 LPKQILDKTPFGS

-1051 RNLWWKAPNMLE
+1051 RNLWWRAPNMLE

-1085 GATPTTKSVSFNLS
+1085 GATPTTSSISFNLS

>member
-253 TRSRKGL
+253 TRSRRGL

-1031 HPKSILDKTPFGS
+1031 LPKSILDKTPFGS

>member
-1 MLIYMKAMSN
+1 MKAKSN

-16 LLALVAQFT
+16 LLVFVAQLS
-25 FAQSKTISGTVTDS
+25 FAQVKTISGTVTDS
-39 SNVPLPGVNIIID
+39 GNVPLPGVNIIVE
-52 GTTNGTQSD
+52 GTSNGTLSD

-66 TIQASVGDVLVISYI
+66 TISAAVGDVLVLTYI
-81 GQKEVRITVG
+81 GQKDVRLTIE
-91 SSDFYSIQ
+91 SSDYYAIQ
-99 MEDDAQQLDEV
+99 MQEDAQQLDEV

-122 SLGYAVAKVTGEDVQ
+122 SLGYSVAKVTGEDVQ

-152 TGVNITGGGGAPGQG
+152 TGVNITGGGGAPGQS

-193 DNSVNATAGAG
+193 DNSVNSTAGAG

-235 YGSRATNGVV
+235 YGSRATNGVI

-253 TRSRKGL
+253 TSSRKGL
-260 EVTYNGSLM
+260 EVSYNGSM
-269 VTDISGIPDYQDVY
+269 MMTDISGIPDYQDMY

-293 GFIGNWGAPMPNHVD
+293 GFIGNWGAPMPNEVD

-317 YTKTYALYPDGQP
+317 YSKTYSLYPDGKP
-330 YPDGYASN
+330 YPDGTASN
-338 PVSNRFPGVFP
+338 PVSNRYPNVFP
-349 DLMQD
+349 DLMQE
-354 YTMPDGS
+354 YTMPDGTV
-361 IRSVSAPYEIKA
+361 RNVSAPYEIKPH
-373 NDIIG
+373 DLIG
-378 GFFQQGQTQD
+378 GFFQTGETID
-388 HAISLSGGSEK
+388 NAVSLSGGSEK

-452 PKSGASAFN
+452 PRSGASAFN

-475 FYLPRNFDLNG
+475 FYLPRNFDLMG
-486 LPWENPADGS
+486 LPFENPADGS
-496 NIFYRALDN
+496 NIFYRPLDN
-505 PIWIANNNF
+505 PRWIAKNNLF
-514 YKSDVN
+514 KSNVN
-520 RAYGNIT
+520 RAYGNLSV
-527 IGYDIA
+527 GYDIA
-533 EGINVTLKGG
+533 DGINVTVKGG
-543 INSYHDAR
+543 INSYHDLQ
-551 RSNQVP
+551 RSNVNA
-557 GGIDTSLGQ
+557 GGVDTPLGQ
-566 VNTVDVS
+566 VRTVDIN

-585 NKDLTDDITL
+585 NKDLTEDLAL

-601 NANERKLTQRSVT
+601 NANERRLSQRSVT
-614 GNVVISRGLNITS
+614 GNIIISRGLNITN
-627 ATSTQIVDYDYL
+627 ATSTQLVDYDFN
-639 SLRRLYGVFADLSFG
+639 SLRRLYGVFADVQLG

-663 VGRQDHSS
+663 VGRQDRSS

-684 ASLSFLVSEA
+684 ASLAFLVSE
-694 VDLPEFIGSLK
+694 VIELPEVINSLK
-705 LRVSNTK
+705 VRVSNTK
-712 VGNDASPYRTRTNFS
+712 VGNDASPYRTLTNFN
-727 ILNPFTSPLYGA
+727 IFTPFTSPLFGA
-739 INRATLGNT
+739 VNRASLDNT

-762 ETGLAATLFNDRMSV
+762 ETGLAATLFNNRMSF
-777 DFTYFNRT
+777 DFTYFSRT

-799 GFTSQVVNI
+799 GFSSQVVNV
-808 GELNNKGIEIGLDVY
+808 GQLDNKGIELGLDVY
-823 PIASDNFTWNTYF
+823 PISTENFTWNSYF
-836 AFTKIKSL
+836 AFTRIRSL

-860 SSLGT
+860 SALGT

-875 IFGTENAKA
+875 IFGSENAK
-884 EDGTLLIDKASG
+884 DDQGNLLIDKNTG
-896 LPFAASTSTVIG
+896 LPFSANESTVIG

-920 SFKFKNLTL
+920 SFKYKNFTF
-929 RALIDWRE
+929 RALIDWRQ
-937 GGDMYSFTAASL
+937 GGDMYSFSAASL
-949 MLRGQLANSV
+949 MLRGMLANQID
-959 EREDLRVVPGV
+959 REGLRVVPGV
-970 YGSNQTFQPILDA
+970 YGSNQTFLPITDA
-983 SGNMIQNT
+983 SGNSIQNT
-991 TPITAFDSHF
+991 TPVTAFDSHF
-1001 SDGWGAYGQDE
+1001 SNGWGAYGQDE
-1012 VNIYDVT
+1012 VNIYDIT
-1019 TIRLREVGLSYA
+1019 TIRLREVGLSYTL
-1031 HPKSILDKTPFGS
+1031 PKQILDKTPFGS

-1051 RNLWWKAPNMLE
+1051 RNLWWRAPNMLE

-1072 AESAASNVQGFEY
+1072 AEGAASNIQGFEY
-1085 GATPTTKSVSFNLS
+1085 GASPTTSSISFNLS

>member
-1 MLIYMKAMSN
+1 MKAKSN
-11 GILTL
+11 GILAFVF
-16 LLALVAQFT
+16 ALVAQLA
-25 FAQSKTISGTVTDS
+25 FAQVKTISGTVTDS
-39 SNVPLPGVNIIID
+39 GNLPLPGVNIVVE
-52 GTTNGTQSD
+52 GTSNGTLSD

-66 TIQASVGDVLVISYI
+66 TISAAVGDVLILSYI
-81 GQKEVRITVG
+81 GQKDVRLTIG
-91 SSDFYSIQ
+91 SSDYYAIQ
-99 MEDDAQQLDEV
+99 MEEDAQQLDEV

-122 SLGYAVAKVTGEDVQ
+122 SLGYSVAKVTGEDVQ

-152 TGVNITGGGGAPGQG
+152 TGVNITGGGGAPGQS

-193 DNSVNATAGAG
+193 DNSVNSTAGAG

-235 YGSRATNGVV
+235 YGSRATNGVI

-260 EVTYNGSLM
+260 EVSYNGSM
-269 VTDISGIPDYQDVY
+269 MMTDISGIPDYQDVY

-293 GFIGNWGAPMPNHVD
+293 GFIGNWGPPMPDHVD
-308 RINQEYGTN
+308 RINQQYGTN
-317 YTKTYALYPDGQP
+317 YSKTYSLYPDGTP
-330 YPDGYASN
+330 YPDGTASN
-338 PVSNRFPGVFP
+338 PVSNRFPNVFP
-349 DLMQD
+349 ELMQE

-361 IRSVSAPYEIKA
+361 VRNVSAPYEIKPY
-373 NDIIG
+373 DLIG
-378 GFFQQGQTQD
+378 GFFQTGETID
-388 HAISLSGGSEK
+388 NAVSLSGGSEK

-412 GIVPNQ
+412 GIIPNQ

-426 TGGNATLDNGVT
+426 TGGNATLDNGIT

-452 PKSGASAFN
+452 PRSGASAFN

-475 FYLPRNFDLNG
+475 FFLPRNFDLMG
-486 LPWENPADGS
+486 LPYVNPADGS

-505 PIWIANNNF
+505 PRWIAENNLF
-514 YKSDVN
+514 KSNVN
-520 RAYGNIT
+520 RAYGNLSL
-527 IGYDIA
+527 GYEIA
-533 EGINVTLKGG
+533 DGINVTLKGG
-543 INSYHDAR
+543 INSYHDLQ
-551 RSNQVP
+551 RSNINP
-557 GGIDTSLGQ
+557 GGVDTPLGQ
-566 VNTVDVS
+566 VRTVDIN

-585 NKDLTDDITL
+585 NKDLTDDLAI

-601 NANERKLTQRSVT
+601 NANERRLSQRSVT
-614 GNVVISRGLNITS
+614 GNIIISRGLNITN
-627 ATSTQIVDYDYL
+627 ATSTQIVDYDFN
-639 SLRRLYGVFADLSFG
+639 SLRRLYGVFADVQLG

-663 VGRQDHSS
+663 VGRQDYSS

-694 VDLPEFIGSLK
+694 IEMPEVINSLK
-705 LRVSNTK
+705 VRVSNTK
-712 VGNDASPYRTRTNFS
+712 VGNDANPYRTLTNFN
-727 ILNPFTSPLYGA
+727 IFTPFTSPLFGA
-739 INRATLGNT
+739 VNRASLDNT
-748 LGNSTLKPEFTTEF
+748 LGNATLKPEFTTEF
-762 ETGLAATLFNDRMSV
+762 ETGLAATLFNNRMSF
-777 DFTYFNRT
+777 DFTYFSRT

-799 GFTSQVVNI
+799 GFASQVVNV
-808 GELNNKGIEIGLDVY
+808 GQLDNKGIEIGLDVY
-823 PIASDNFTWNTYF
+823 PVSTEDFTWNTYF
-836 AFTKIKSL
+836 AFTRIRSL

-875 IFGTENAKA
+875 IFGTENAKD
-884 EDGTLLIDKASG
+884 EEGNLLIDKNTG
-896 LPFAASTSTVIG
+896 LPFASQQSTVIG

-920 SFKFKNLTL
+920 SFKFKNFTL
-929 RALIDWRE
+929 RALIDWRQ
-937 GGDMYSFTAASL
+937 GGDMYSFSAASL
-949 MLRGQLANSV
+949 MLRGMLENSV
-959 EREDLRVVPGV
+959 EREAMRVVPGV
-970 YGSNQTFQPILDA
+970 YGSNQTFLPITDS
-983 SGNMIQNT
+983 SGNSIQNT

-1001 SDGWGAYGQDE
+1001 SNGWGAYGQDE
-1012 VNIYDVT
+1012 VNIYDIT
-1019 TIRLREVGLSYA
+1019 SIRLREVGLSYA
-1031 HPKSILDKTPFGS
+1031 LPKQILDKTPFGS

-1051 RNLWWKAPNMLE
+1051 RNLWWRAPNMLE

-1072 AESAASNVQGFEY
+1072 AESAASNIQGFEY
-1085 GATPTTKSVSFNLS
+1085 GATPTTKSISFNLS

>member
-1 MLIYMKAMSN
+1 MKAMSN

-16 LLALVAQFT
+16 LIALVAQFS
-25 FAQSKTISGTVTDS
+25 FAQVKTISGTVTDS
-39 SNVPLPGVNIIID
+39 GNIPLPGVNIVVE
-52 GTTNGTQSD
+52 GTSNGTLSD

-66 TIQASVGDVLVISYI
+66 TISAAVGDVLILSYI
-81 GQKEVRITVG
+81 GQKDVRLTVG
-91 SSDFYSIQ
+91 SSDYYAIQ
-99 MEDDAQQLDEV
+99 MEEDAQQLDEV

-122 SLGYAVAKVTGEDVQ
+122 SLGYSVAKVTGEDVQ

-152 TGVNITGGGGAPGQG
+152 TGVNITGGGGAPGQS

-193 DNSVNATAGAG
+193 DNSVNSTAGAG

-235 YGSRATNGVV
+235 YGSRATNGVIV
-245 VITTKGAS
+245 VTTKGAS

-260 EVTYNGSLM
+260 EVSYNGSM
-269 VTDISGIPDYQDVY
+269 MMTDISGIPDYQDVY

-293 GFIGNWGAPMPNHVD
+293 GFIGNWGAPMPNEVD

-317 YTKTYALYPDGQP
+317 YSKTYSLYPDGSP
-330 YPDGYASN
+330 YPDGTASN
-338 PVSNRFPGVFP
+338 PVSNRFPNVFP
-349 DLMQD
+349 DLMQE

-361 IRSVSAPYEIKA
+361 VRNVSAPYQIEPH
-373 NDIIG
+373 DIIG
-378 GFFQQGQTQD
+378 GFFQTGQTID
-388 HAISLSGGSEK
+388 NAVSLSGGSEK
-399 GNVNAGF
+399 GTVNAGF

-412 GIVPNQ
+412 GIIPNQ

-426 TGGNATLDNGVT
+426 SGGNATLDNGVT

-452 PKSGASAFN
+452 PRSGASAFN
-461 DYYGGGGGSIYARL
+461 DYFGGGGGSIYARL
-475 FYLPRNFDLNG
+475 FYLPRNFDLMG
-486 LPWENPADGS
+486 LPFENPADGS

-505 PIWIANNNF
+505 PRWIAQNNLF
-514 YKSDVN
+514 KSNVN
-520 RAYGNIT
+520 RAYGNLSV
-527 IGYDIA
+527 GYDIA
-533 EGINVTLKGG
+533 DGINVTLKGG
-543 INSYHDAR
+543 INSYHDLQ
-551 RSNQVP
+551 RSNVSP
-557 GGIDTSLGQ
+557 GGVDTPLGQ
-566 VNTVDVS
+566 VRTVDIN

-585 NKDLTDDITL
+585 NKDLTEDLAL
-595 TAVAGL
+595 TAVAGI
-601 NANERKLTQRSVT
+601 NANERSLSQRGVT
-614 GNVVISRGLNITS
+614 GNIVISRGLNITN
-627 ATSTQIVDYDYL
+627 ATSTQIVDFDFT
-639 SLRRLYGVFADLSFG
+639 SLRRLYGVFADVQLG

-663 VGRQDHSS
+663 VGRQDRSS

-684 ASLSFLVSEA
+684 ASLAFLVSEA
-694 VDLPEFIGSLK
+694 VELPEVINSLK
-705 LRVSNTK
+705 VRVSNTK
-712 VGNDASPYRTRTNFS
+712 VGNDASPYRTLTNYNIFT
-727 ILNPFTSPLYGA
+727 PFTSPLFGA
-739 INRATLGNT
+739 VNRASLDNT

-762 ETGLAATLFNDRMSV
+762 ETGLAATLFNNRLSF
-777 DFTYFNRT
+777 DFTYFSRT

-799 GFTSQVVNI
+799 GFSSQVVNV
-808 GELNNKGIEIGLDVY
+808 GQLDNKGIEIGLDVY
-823 PIASDNFTWNTYF
+823 PISTENFTWNSYF
-836 AFTKIKSL
+836 AFTRIRSL

-875 IFGTENAKA
+875 IFGTENAKDD
-884 EDGTLLIDKASG
+884 EGNLLIDKNTG
-896 LPFAASTSTVIG
+896 LPFASQQSTVIG

-920 SFKFKNLTL
+920 SFKYKNFTF
-929 RALIDWRE
+929 RALIDWRQ
-937 GGDMYSFTAASL
+937 GGDMYSFSAASL
-949 MLRGQLANSV
+949 VLRGQLANQV
-959 EREDLRVVPGV
+959 EREALRVVPGV
-970 YGSNQTFQPILDA
+970 YGSNQTFLPITDA
-983 SGNMIQNT
+983 SGNSIQNT

-1001 SDGWGAYGQDE
+1001 SNGWGAYGQDE
-1012 VNIYDVT
+1012 VNIYDIT
-1019 TIRLREVGLSYA
+1019 SIRLREVGLSYA
-1031 HPKSILDKTPFGS
+1031 LPKQILDKTPFGS

-1051 RNLWWKAPNMLE
+1051 RNLWWRAPNMLE

-1085 GATPTTKSVSFNLS
+1085 GATPTTSSISFNLS

>member
-1 MLIYMKAMSN
+1 MSN

-16 LLALVAQFT
+16 LIAIVAQFS
-25 FAQSKTISGTVTDS
+25 FAQVKTISGTVTDS
-39 SNVPLPGVNIIID
+39 GNIPLPGVNIVVE
-52 GTTNGTQSD
+52 GTSNGTLSD

-66 TIQASVGDVLVISYI
+66 TISAAVGDVLILSYI
-81 GQKEVRITVG
+81 GQKDVRLTVG
-91 SSDFYSIQ
+91 SSDYYAIQ
-99 MEDDAQQLDEV
+99 MEEDAQQLDEV

-122 SLGYAVAKVTGEDVQ
+122 SLGYSVAKVTGEDVQ

-152 TGVNITGGGGAPGQG
+152 TGVNITGGGGAPGQS

-193 DNSVNATAGAG
+193 DNSVNSTAGAG

-235 YGSRATNGVV
+235 YGSRATNGVIV
-245 VITTKGAS
+245 VTTKGAS

-260 EVTYNGSLM
+260 EVSYNGSM
-269 VTDISGIPDYQDVY
+269 MTTDISGIPDYQDVY

-293 GFIGNWGAPMPNHVD
+293 GFIGNWGAPMPNEVD

-317 YTKTYALYPDGQP
+317 YSKTYSLYPDGSP
-330 YPDGYASN
+330 YPDGTASN
-338 PVSNRFPGVFP
+338 PVSNRFPNVFP
-349 DLMQD
+349 DLMQE

-361 IRSVSAPYEIKA
+361 VRNVSAPYQIKP

-378 GFFQQGQTQD
+378 GFFQTGQTID
-388 HAISLSGGSEK
+388 NAVSLSGGSEK
-399 GNVNAGF
+399 GTVNAGF

-412 GIVPNQ
+412 GIIPNQ

-452 PKSGASAFN
+452 PRSGASAFN
-461 DYYGGGGGSIYARL
+461 DYFGGGGGSIYARL
-475 FYLPRNFDLNG
+475 FYLPRNFDLMG
-486 LPWENPADGS
+486 LPFENPADGS

-505 PIWIANNNF
+505 PRWIAQNNLF
-514 YKSDVN
+514 KSNVN
-520 RAYGNIT
+520 RAYGNLT
-527 IGYDIA
+527 VGYDIA
-533 EGINVTLKGG
+533 DGINVTLKGG
-543 INSYHDAR
+543 INSYHDLQ
-551 RSNQVP
+551 RSNVSP
-557 GGIDTSLGQ
+557 GGVDTPLGQ
-566 VNTVDVS
+566 VRTVDIN

-585 NKDLTDDITL
+585 NKDLTEDLSL
-595 TAVAGL
+595 TAVAGI
-601 NANERKLTQRSVT
+601 NANERSLSQRGVT
-614 GNVVISRGLNITS
+614 GNIVISRGLNITN
-627 ATSTQIVDYDYL
+627 ATSTQIVDFDFT
-639 SLRRLYGVFADLSFG
+639 SLRRLYGVFADVQLG

-663 VGRQDHSS
+663 VGRQDRSS

-684 ASLSFLVSEA
+684 ASLAFLVSEA
-694 VDLPEFIGSLK
+694 VELPEVINSLK
-705 LRVSNTK
+705 VRVSNTK
-712 VGNDASPYRTRTNFS
+712 VGNDASPYRTLTNFN
-727 ILNPFTSPLYGA
+727 IFTPFTSPLFGA
-739 INRATLGNT
+739 VNRASLDNT
-748 LGNSTLKPEFTTEF
+748 LGNATLKPEFTTEF
-762 ETGLAATLFNDRMSV
+762 ETGLAATLFNNRLSF
-777 DFTYFNRT
+777 DFTYFSRT

-799 GFTSQVVNI
+799 GFSSQVVNV
-808 GELNNKGIEIGLDVY
+808 GQLDNKGIEIGLDVY
-823 PIASDNFTWNTYF
+823 PISTENFTWNSYF
-836 AFTKIKSL
+836 AFTRIRSL

-875 IFGTENAKA
+875 IFGTENAKDD
-884 EDGTLLIDKASG
+884 EGNLLIDKNTG
-896 LPFAASTSTVIG
+896 LPFASQQSTVIG

-920 SFKFKNLTL
+920 SFKYKNFTF
-929 RALIDWRE
+929 RALIDWRQ
-937 GGDMYSFTAASL
+937 GGDMYSFSAASL
-949 MLRGQLANSV
+949 VLRGQLANQV
-959 EREDLRVVPGV
+959 EREALRVVPGV
-970 YGSNQTFQPILDA
+970 YGSNQTFLPITDA
-983 SGNMIQNT
+983 SGNSIQNT

-1001 SDGWGAYGQDE
+1001 SNGWGAYGQDE
-1012 VNIYDVT
+1012 VNIYDIT
-1019 TIRLREVGLSYA
+1019 SIRLREVGLSYA
-1031 HPKSILDKTPFGS
+1031 LPKQILDKTPFGS

-1051 RNLWWKAPNMLE
+1051 RNLWWRAPNMLE

-1085 GATPTTKSVSFNLS
+1085 GATPTTSSISFNLS